1 MAANADIVLMN
12 IKMSCNKMG
21 VAVNYQDQLGNTII
35 LSDTPARIV
44 SLVPSITELLVD
56 LGLRKSIVGCT
67 KFCVHPHGLRKEVT
81 IIGGT
86 KSVHIDK
93 ISSLSPDLILA
104 NKEENTQEVITELQE
119 HHTVWVSDIKTL
131 TDAYEMIA
139 AIGTMTNNNQR
150 AREIVEGQQDVLS
163 SFEQASGRVAYMIWK
178 SPWMTVGGD
187 TYINDMLEHMGYTNV
202 FREMCRYPEVDIEL
216 LKSMDIDLIF
226 LSSEPFSFAEQH
238 VNNLQKELPNVSVR
252 LVDGEFFSWYGSRLL
267 HKDTYLSDQ
276 FVEEPIKN

>member
-1 MAANADIVLMN
+1 
-12 IKMSCNKMG
+12 
-21 VAVNYQDQLGNTII
+21 
-35 LSDTPARIV
+35 
-44 SLVPSITELLVD
+44 
-56 LGLRKSIVGCT
+56 
-67 KFCVHPHGLRKEVT
+67 
-81 IIGGT
+81 
-86 KSVHIDK
+86 
-93 ISSLSPDLILA
+93 
-104 NKEENTQEVITELQE
+104 
-119 HHTVWVSDIKTL
+119 
-131 TDAYEMIA
+131 
-139 AIGTMTNNNQR
+139 
-150 AREIVEGQQDVLS
+150 
-163 SFEQASGRVAYMIWK
+163 MIWK

-238 VNNLQKELPNVSVR
+238 VNNLQKDLPNVSVR